1 MRLNASPGAGKTEG
15 QVRKFQINRCDAH
28 GNIITGYE
36 QFQENE
42 SREDAIVDYLAWL
55 DNDDVTE
62 DDLSVV
68 EIEE

>member
-1 MRLNASPGAGKTEG
+1 M
-15 QVRKFQINRCDAH
+15 KFQINRKDAN